1 LLIDTLPDYLSGKL
15 IPQPQPEEGSTYAP
29 MLKKED
35 GLLDFAHP
43 ALELERRVR
52 AMNPW
57 PGAWFEWNGNVLK
70 VGRAFVSEAKGRGT
84 GTRFTVEGRPAVMT
98 ADQALVLDEIQ
109 PAGKKMMPGKSFL
122 AGAKNWES

>member
-1 LLIDTLPDYLSGKL
+1 
-15 IPQPQPEEGSTYAP
+15 

-35 GLLDFAHP
+35 GLLDFTQS

-52 AMNPW
+52 AMDPW

-70 VGRAFVSEAKGRGT
+70 VGRAFVSEAKGPVPGS
-84 GTRFTVEGRPAVMT
+84 RFIVAGRPAVMT
-98 ADQALVLDEIQ
+98 ANGALVLDEVQ